1 MKAQAQANAKK
12 QSRLRPVAPKARV
25 EFELNPYY
33 EQLLEMREQKPAA
46 YRVMSAATHL
56 AVEAY
61 VKAKRAASIEEQA
74 TRAAA

>member
-1 MKAQAQANAKK
+1 MKEQGKAKK
-12 QSRLRPVAPKARV
+12 QSRLRPVAPKIRV
-25 EFELNPYY
+25 EFEINPYY

-46 YRVMSAATHL
+46 YKVMSAATHL

-61 VKAKRAASIEEQA
+61 VKAKAAASVEEKT